1 MKALLKTSVYI
12 LAALP
17 AFALMSPVQAAA
29 VAKGMHAPSTSFIAA
44 GKPVSVHVYHGHKT
58 ILWMFSTWCPTCEAS
73 AVALAE
79 KQADFAKYG
88 VQVVVLEN
96 YQNGG
101 YPGPSIGEFALKY
114 APRVVQAKN
123 WTFGE
128 ATQGFAKIYNPKAYP
143 DLYYL
148 IGADGVIDEISGA
161 PSATLDTILKF
172 AKG

>member
-17 AFALMSPVQAAA
+17 AFALMLPVQAAA
-29 VAKGMHAPSTSFIAA
+29 VAKGMHAPAASFSAA
-44 GKPVSVHVYHGHKT
+44 GRSVSVHAYRGHKT

-73 AVALAE
+73 AAALAE

-114 APRVVQAKN
+114 APGVIQARN

-128 ATQGFAKIYNPKAYP
+128 ATQGFATLYNPKAYP

-172 AKG
+172 AKS